1 MKVLTDA
8 AEYAL
13 RAAVWMAQNPNDTHK
28 VRDIA
33 QGTRAAPGYL
43 VKVLRQMSKAG
54 IVAGQRGS
62 HGGFTLLRDPGEL
75 TALDVVN
82 AVDPIERIRKC
93 PLGISGHG
101 CELCPMHRRVDNA
114 IAAIEQSLAGST
126 VQEILNDAARPG
138 PHCTGLLDGGQTAAP
153 RIHERS
159 AEPAER
165 LNGSAHISEP
175 GTFTSNQEVAVS
187 SFKNPPI
194 SRHESLAPFSRDHYS
209 GLVAARH
216 LSKAAAADA
225 VARRKAVAEFCD
237 AWAKDIS
244 VHFED
249 EERLLLE
256 HLTDDDRRRLLSD
269 HEQLTR
275 LAAEVQQVR
284 RSTDPDP
291 YLLERLS
298 QLLER
303 HIRWEE
309 RELFQRLQSRLDEST
324 LRELQGITERI
335 EASRPRNIERSRP
348 DGAS

>member
-1 MKVLTDA
+1 MRVLSDA

-13 RAAVWMAQNPNDTHK
+13 RAVVWMAQNPDGTHK
-28 VRDIA
+28 VKDIA

-43 VKVLRQMSKAG
+43 VKVLQQLSRAG

-62 HGGFTLLRDPGEL
+62 HGGFTLLSNPSDL
-75 TALDVVN
+75 SALDVVN
-82 AVDPIERIRKC
+82 AVDPIERIRSC

-138 PHCTGLLDGGQTAAP
+138 PHCTGLLDGGETAHP
-153 RIHERS
+153 RIKERAS
-159 AEPAER
+159 KPADHRNGFARTPEPE
-165 LNGSAHISEP
+165 
-175 GTFTSNQEVAVS
+175 TFESNEDRTMS

-209 GLVAARH
+209 GLVIARH
-216 LSKAAAADA
+216 LSKAAADDA

-249 EERLLLE
+249 EERLLLK
-256 HLTDDDRRRLLSD
+256 HMTDDDRRRLLSD
-269 HEQLTR
+269 HEQLRR

-291 YLLERLS
+291 YLLERIS

-309 RELFQRLQSRLDEST
+309 RELFQRLQSQLDEPT
-324 LRELQGITERI
+324 LQQLRGITEQI
-335 EASRPRNIERSRP
+335 EAARPRNIQRAAP
-348 DGAS
+348 DDDA